1 MRRIHA
7 LATTTAV
14 LAVLALAGCGGDDGG
29 SSASSTSAAS
39 PSPTAAAFA
48 GADVIFAT
56 EMISHHRQAVMM
68 ASIAPDRSSS
78 AEVKA
83 LAAKIEAAQQ
93 PEIDTMSRWLR
104 GWGKPVP
111 EDSMEHGVAGH
122 QGMPG
127 MMTAEEMDD
136 LSAGTDTEFDR
147 MWMEMMIRHHEGA
160 IAQAEAVKAEGSN
173 PDVLA
178 LADQI
183 IAAQS
188 QEIAEMQALLAG

>member
-7 LATTTAV
+7 FAATTAV
-14 LAVLALAGCGGDDGG
+14 LAVLALAGCGGDHGG

-39 PSPTAAAFA
+39 PSPKAAAFA

-136 LSAGTDTEFDR
+136 LNAATGAEFDKLFLT
-147 MWMEMMIRHHEGA
+147 MMIEHHEGA
-160 IAQAEAVKAEGSN
+160 VEMAKKEQQNGRSADAKVLAAKVEKDQTAEIAQMRG
-173 PDVLA
+173 
-178 LADQI
+178 
-183 IAAQS
+183 
-188 QEIAEMQALLAG
+188 LLR

>member
-14 LAVLALAGCGGDDGG
+14 LAVLALAGCGGDHGG

-68 ASIAPDRSSS
+68 ASIAPDRASS

-136 LSAGTDTEFDR
+136 LNAATGAEFDKLFLT
-147 MWMEMMIRHHEGA
+147 MMIEHHEGA
-160 IAQAEAVKAEGSN
+160 VEMAKKEQQNGRSADAKVLAAKVEKDQTAEIAQMRG
-173 PDVLA
+173 
-178 LADQI
+178 
-183 IAAQS
+183 
-188 QEIAEMQALLAG
+188 LLR